1 MEQAQEIL
9 KIIEEGFCINAPGD
23 TIVSVIK
30 NYCESVINYNKSK
43 KEAKNG

>member
-9 KIIEEGFCINAPGD
+9 GIIEQGFNINAPSD
-23 TIVSVIK
+23 TIISVIK

-43 KEAKNG
+43 KGEKND